1 MIRDTNDGKKWSTLD
16 KRDLAEVLKGGGDIE
31 EAATFL
37 CRAGTVGEVAH
48 TAAELGLLTDADA
61 KYSVELFSDLG
72 GLERELA
79 RKDQLELARSLYK
92 LMVEEYRGRLVML
105 CDGGRVLA
113 RSDQSDTMPL

>member
-1 MIRDTNDGKKWSTLD
+1 MSTLD
-16 KRDLAEVLKGGGDIE
+16 RRGLADAFKDGGNIE

-37 CRAGTVGEVAH
+37 CRAGTVGEFAS
-48 TAAELGLLTDADA
+48 TAADLGLLTDADA
-61 KYSVELFSDLG
+61 KYSIELFSGLG

-79 RKDQLELARSLYK
+79 RKDKLDIARSLYK
-92 LMVEEYRGRLVML
+92 LMVAEYPRRLIML

>member
-1 MIRDTNDGKKWSTLD
+1 
-16 KRDLAEVLKGGGDIE
+16 
-31 EAATFL
+31 
-37 CRAGTVGEVAH
+37 
-48 TAAELGLLTDADA
+48 
-61 KYSVELFSDLG
+61 
-72 GLERELA
+72 LA